1 MFNRITLFITV
12 RIKIDF
18 SSEIERVGNENVSE
32 NQYETS
38 NIPCINDTWLFE
50 YDVIK
55 KLQ

>member
-12 RIKIDF
+12 RIKIEF

-38 NIPCINDTWLFE
+38 NILCINDTWLFE